1 MWTQTRF
8 FYLCIP
14 ADKSHF
20 KMNTQGETNNNP
32 ILLEAETESKSNE
45 EPSVDAPGTTTE
57 RFVPTEEMAM
67 QAQRAFNA
75 QRNALQQ
82 YNDQMNMKRAAAAV
96 TPGEHDR
103 KKKKI
108 KLEDEDYIVME
119 TKNDPKLT
127 NTKVTIVETT
137 KTIKDENGK
146 ITTVKTKEEIT
157 KPATTVPDPLSKSQS
172 TLSVY
177 GFTGPDA
184 DNAKVIPIFEAKVI
198 KKKNYE
204 AKKRKLAQTMKGL
217 DYIAVH
223 NDPLNQ
229 EVSKVVRE
237 SDVLFLNIKEV
248 EDDES
253 EPRYFM
259 FDNVEPIRGMGRED
273 ETIPKKEL
281 RNTVV
286 LFSSQV
292 EFPRYLDTQW

>member
-1 MWTQTRF
+1 
-8 FYLCIP
+8 
-14 ADKSHF
+14 
-20 KMNTQGETNNNP
+20 MNTQGETNNNP

-292 EFPRYLDTQW
+292 EFPHYLDTQW